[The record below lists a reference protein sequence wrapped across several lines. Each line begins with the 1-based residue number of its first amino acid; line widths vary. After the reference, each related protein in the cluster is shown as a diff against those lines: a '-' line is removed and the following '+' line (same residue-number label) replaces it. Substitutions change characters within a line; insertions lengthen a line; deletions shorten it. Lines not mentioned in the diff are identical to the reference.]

1 MASIKK
7 ISININTASDSGAG
21 TDGDVYIGF
30 CGREFFCDTTAD
42 DFERGSSRTY
52 VFGEGSTVLN
62 ASLNDP
68 RSPQLQDSD
77 IDQYPV
83 YVRFVGGS
91 RSDNWKLQR
100 VVVTYNDQLL
110 PMYELLLARG
120 AGIWMGTRTTGIVF
134 LKKHV
139 D

>member
-68 RSPQLQDSD
+68 RSPNFRTVISTSTRWLS
-77 IDQYPV
+77 
-83 YVRFVGGS
+83 GS
-91 RSDNWKLQR
+91 SEDR
-100 VVVTYNDQLL
+100 VV
-110 PMYELLLARG
+110 
-120 AGIWMGTRTTGIVF
+120 ITGNCSEW
-134 LKKHV
+134 
-139 D
+139 